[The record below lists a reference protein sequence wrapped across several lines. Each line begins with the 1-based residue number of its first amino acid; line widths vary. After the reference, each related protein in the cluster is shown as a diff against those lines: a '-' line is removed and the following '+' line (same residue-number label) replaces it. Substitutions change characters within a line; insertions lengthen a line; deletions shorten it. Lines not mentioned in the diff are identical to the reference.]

1 MKKNPSDVID
11 YISKYAEANLSS
23 SSSKRRAKSVPL
35 PSKAANIMEPPI
47 IVQGMYNG
55 TPITVYGEVH
65 NIVDNRFYE
74 QLDLRNKVIF
84 VEHAT
89 VLCDISMKDKKRLL
103 NILKGTDWVWYKYK
117 ARNRPIV
124 CVDNRVEIGLLSSIE
139 EMGLM
144 ETDNFAAVIP
154 LVITT
159 LRVLITK
166 QTKETFIKEGLTQY
180 FESASKAIKSQ
191 MGVLLRAGHL
201 ASNDLMDTK
210 WKLINNIMKLSAML
224 VDIHVKKQVEKY
236 ADGKKPIIIFM
247 GAAHAYRLHTYFPQ
261 IFSNITYNT
270 NDPILME
277 NIETMLWT

>member
-1 MKKNPSDVID
+1 MDSDPRERMS
-11 YISKYAEANLSS
+11 YRKANLPS

-47 IVQGMYNG
+47 IVQGMHNG

-74 QLDLRNKVIF
+74 KLDLRNKVIF

-89 VLCDISMKDKKRLL
+89 VLCDISMEDKKRLL
-103 NILKGTDWVWYKYK
+103 NILKGSDWVWYKYK
-117 ARNRPIV
+117 ARKLPIV
-124 CVDNRVEIGLLSSIE
+124 CVDTRIEMGLMSSIE
-139 EMGLM
+139 ERYIMGTNDL
-144 ETDNFAAVIP
+144 A
-154 LVITT
+154 LVMGGVMKA
-159 LRVLITK
+159 LKVLITE
-166 QTKETFIKEGLTQY
+166 QTKETFNKEGITQY

-201 ASNDLMDTK
+201 ESNDLMDTK

-247 GAAHAYRLHTYFPQ
+247 GAAHAYRLHTYYPQ
-261 IFSNITYNT
+261 IFSNIAYNT
-270 NDPILME
+270 NDPALME
-277 NIETMLWT
+277 SIKTMVWT